1 MSRSLGAF
9 VEFDRT
15 SLQRLAKIPEE
26 MIDRVKDMTPV
37 MVLIATDL
45 KADMISHLESHGEG
59 EWPQKS
65 QATIDRHGDMPLGV
79 GEHGGFIPTVQ
90 RSWSPRNAVAF
101 TRAPHAHLFSG
112 GTKQH
117 YEVSGIGSRDV
128 SSRRLNVFT
137 ENRRHVSRPES
148 RRRLLAANV
157 HAEHQPPRPFDY
169 IDDETE
175 QRSERRLAAFLV
187 DEEFHGSI

>member
-9 VEFDRT
+9 VEFDRA

-45 KADMISHLESHGEG
+45 KADMISHLETHGEG

-65 QATIDRHGDMPLGV
+65 QATIDRHGDTPLGV

-112 GTKQH
+112 GTKRHQSTTG
-117 YEVSGIGSRDV
+117 ERV
-128 SSRRLNVFT
+128 NVFN

-148 RRRLLAANV
+148 RRRLQATVAV
-157 HAEHQPPRPFDY
+157 EHQPPRPFDY
-169 IDDETE
+169 IDEETE